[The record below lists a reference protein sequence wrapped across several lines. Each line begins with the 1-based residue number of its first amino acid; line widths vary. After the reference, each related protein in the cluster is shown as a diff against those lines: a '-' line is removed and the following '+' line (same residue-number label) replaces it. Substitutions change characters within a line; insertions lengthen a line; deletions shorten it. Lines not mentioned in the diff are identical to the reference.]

1 MGAACAVGFALHS
14 GWAAVAPPSHRDVAV
29 AQGKLRTLGV
39 LSAVTKMALV
49 PPALVELAV
58 LHSQTLHVR
67 IYFECVVVGLD
78 PLFTPEPRH
87 HLI

>member
-1 MGAACAVGFALHS
+1 MPLVVDFPVPAADAPV
-14 GWAAVAPPSHRDVAV
+14 VPPSHRDVAV

-78 PLFTPEPRH
+78 PFFTPEPRH
-87 HLI
+87 HLV

>member
-1 MGAACAVGFALHS
+1 MPLVVDFPVPAADAP
-14 GWAAVAPPSHRDVAV
+14 VAPPSHRDVAV

-78 PLFTPEPRH
+78 PFFTPEPRH
-87 HLI
+87 HLV

>member
-1 MGAACAVGFALHS
+1 MPLVVDFPVPAADAP
-14 GWAAVAPPSHRDVAV
+14 VAPPSHRDVAV

-67 IYFECVVVGLD
+67 IVRIIFECVVVGFRS
-78 PLFTPEPRH
+78 LFHP
-87 HLI
+87 